1 MLLQIHA
8 LAGRALALLLEEML
22 ELLDLPDFAAPL
34 KMVSGQRDLWAH
46 VSERWLILQ
55 VSERK
60 AKGLQVPYLQ
70 APALST
76 ARARRV
82 HLPQCVR

>member
-8 LAGRALALLLEEML
+8 LAGHALALLLGEML

-34 KMVSGQRDLWAH
+34 KMVSGRDLWAH
-46 VSERWLILQ
+46 VSETWLILQ
-55 VSERK
+55 VSEQK